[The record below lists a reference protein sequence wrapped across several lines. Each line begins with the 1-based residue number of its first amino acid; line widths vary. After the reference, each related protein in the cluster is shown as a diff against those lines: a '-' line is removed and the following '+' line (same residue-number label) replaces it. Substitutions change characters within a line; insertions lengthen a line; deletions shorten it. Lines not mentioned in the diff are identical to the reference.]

1 MNESQFRRLVA
12 WALAAALCACHASGD
27 GAAPIAADSVA
38 AKAAIDSFP
47 MVRGRLSV
55 VQRIWHRGDTA
66 MVQLMAVHNPLV
78 PASSA
83 ESTLIVWVT
92 PERRVART
100 MWALEL
106 DPSRSVRSNE
116 R

>member
-1 MNESQFRRLVA
+1 MNESQLRRLVA
-12 WALAAALCACHASGD
+12 LTFAAAFSACQASLD
-27 GAAPIAADSVA
+27 GAGRISADSVA
-38 AKAAIDSFP
+38 AKTAIDSFP
-47 MVRGRLSV
+47 TVRGRLSV

-66 MVQLMAVHNPLV
+66 MVQLVAVHNPLV

-83 ESTLIVWVT
+83 ESTLIVWV
-92 PERRVART
+92 PPGRRVART

-106 DPSRSVRSNE
+106 DPSRSMRSNE